1 MCRSWSSDLE
11 AMLQQCTQRG
21 SVCIRNGIEQQKRQV
36 FIIMGVAV
44 VASSSSTVLY
54 AEDFRFGCSVP
65 LCLSSGKSIVEIL
78 KLYTAPRENGRCGLH
93 AGNAWLETTYHPMPN
108 VRLFFFFVQLFW
120 MSTKGSMLKARH
132 FFFVQFWVDEC
143 TLRSVTAQNASDS
156 RIAPCSCSRR
166 SGQKNGQ
173 IPLPATLKHK
183 KLAFPN
189 RFVFV

>member
-1 MCRSWSSDLE
+1 
-11 AMLQQCTQRG
+11 MLQQCTQRG

-108 VRLFFFFVQLFW
+108 VRLFFFLC
-120 MSTKGSMLKARH
+120 STVLDVDQRLNAKGSS
-132 FFFVQFWVDEC
+132 FFF
-143 TLRSVTAQNASDS
+143 
-156 RIAPCSCSRR
+156 CSILS
-166 SGQKNGQ
+166 
-173 IPLPATLKHK
+173 
-183 KLAFPN
+183 
-189 RFVFV
+189 